1 MVRKSV
7 HVTPEPHSSGKGNP
21 QESATGLPHT
31 NGASNGRL
39 RSRKPGIASK
49 QNDKAKGKRKRTSR
63 PYPACSFEDALGLA
77 QEILKQA
84 PEGKI
89 RRLTFLKA
97 TDRSATS
104 SSTHALI
111 TNSSKYNITKG
122 SYAAEWLE
130 TTVDGKLAASS
141 ETPPRAQLQARFNLA
156 IEGIPPLKA
165 LYEEH
170 KNKRL
175 PSHEVMK
182 DFLHLADSTI
192 DNLSECI
199 DLFIVNAKY
208 LGLLQTIAGSETL
221 IPIEHV
227 IDELKPDGGFSING
241 SSAPG
246 DSTGNGVCPPTS
258 GEWDSVCFYISPI
271 GEEDSEQRQ
280 HSDLFLNH
288 LVEPAL
294 REFNMRV
301 IRADSIGQSGMITSQ
316 ILEHILK
323 AKLVIADL
331 SFQNPNV
338 FYELALRHACKL
350 PIVQIIR
357 KSDRIPFDVDQ
368 VRTVQID
375 TEGIYTLVPRLET
388 YRSEI
393 AIHVRQALSNAESVS
408 NPLTV
413 FCPGLTVSM
422 AN

>member
-1 MVRKSV
+1 MSNSQKSAK
-7 HVTPEPHSSGKGNP
+7 ESSP
-21 QESATGLPHT
+21 T
-31 NGASNGRL
+31 NGTTES
-39 RSRKPGIASK
+39 PPASK
-49 QNDKAKGKRKRTSR
+49 KIKRRTVAAKRKKEVKLSKGRRKRTSR
-63 PYPACSFEDALGLA
+63 PYPACSFEDALRLA

-84 PEGKI
+84 PDGKI

-97 TDRSATS
+97 TDRSPTS
-104 SSTHALI
+104 SATHALI
-111 TNSSKYNITKG
+111 TNSSKYDITRG
-122 SYAAEWLE
+122 SYVADWLE
-130 TTVDGKLAASS
+130 VTPDGKLAAAP
-141 ETPPRAQLQARFNLA
+141 ETLPRGQLQARFDLA
-156 IEGIPPLKA
+156 VQGIPPFKA
-165 LYEEH
+165 LYDEH

-182 DFLHLADSTI
+182 DFLHAADPTI
-192 DNLSECI
+192 ENLSECI

-208 LGLLQTIAGSETL
+208 LGLLQTIAGSEML
-221 IPIEHV
+221 IPVEHAL
-227 IDELKPDGGFSING
+227 DELKPGPGVASTNG
-241 SSAPG
+241 SLGPIAAATANGDRSSTPG
-246 DSTGNGVCPPTS
+246 D
-258 GEWDSVCFYISPI
+258 WDSVCFYISPI
-271 GEEDSEQRQ
+271 GEEDSEERQ

-294 REFNMRV
+294 SEFRLRV

-323 AKLVIADL
+323 ARLVIADL

-357 KSDRIPFDVDQ
+357 KSEQIPFDVDQ

-375 TEGIYTLVPRLET
+375 NGGIYTLVPRLET

-393 AIHVRQALSNAESVS
+393 ATHVRQALSNAESVT

-413 FCPGLTVSM
+413 FCPGFLVSM
-422 AN
+422 PS